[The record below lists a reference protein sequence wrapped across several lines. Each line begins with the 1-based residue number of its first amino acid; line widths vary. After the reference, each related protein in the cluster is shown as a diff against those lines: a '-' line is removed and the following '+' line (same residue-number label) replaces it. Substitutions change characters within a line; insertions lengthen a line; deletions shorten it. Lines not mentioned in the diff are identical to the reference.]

1 MMLSQVHKYVYDSWN
16 YIFDHEKSPLKNIP
30 DITVRH
36 MVLQMLAY
44 MWVVAFAIF
53 IGSLN
58 GIVWSLLGHIA
69 LIVAV
74 TATVATYREAETNP
88 DRIMRMAGSLGRTSD
103 GEHE

>member
-1 MMLSQVHKYVYDSWN
+1 MRKYVYDSWN

-36 MVLQMLAY
+36 MVLQILAY

-58 GIVWSLLGHIA
+58 GILWSLLGHIA
-69 LIVAV
+69 LIAAV
-74 TATVATYREAETNP
+74 TVTVATYKVAEDNP
-88 DRIMRMAGSLGRTSD
+88 DSIIRMAGSLGRTSD

>member
-1 MMLSQVHKYVYDSWN
+1 MREFIYDSWN

-69 LIVAV
+69 LITAV
-74 TATVATYREAETNP
+74 TVTVATYKTAETNP
-88 DRIMRMAGSLGRTSD
+88 ETVIRMVGSLGRTRD

>member
-1 MMLSQVHKYVYDSWN
+1 MLSQAHKYVHDSWN

-30 DITVRH
+30 DIGVRH

-74 TATVATYREAETNP
+74 TVTAATYKVAESKP
-88 DRIMRMAGSLGRTSD
+88 DTLLRMAGSLGRSSD

>member
-1 MMLSQVHKYVYDSWN
+1 MRKYIYDSWN
-16 YIFDHEKSPLKNIP
+16 YIFDHDKSPLKNIP

-69 LIVAV
+69 LIAAV
-74 TATVATYREAETNP
+74 TVTVATYKVAEDNP
-88 DRIMRMAGSLGRTSD
+88 ESVVRLVGSLGRTQN

>member
-1 MMLSQVHKYVYDSWN
+1 MRKYIYDSWN

-58 GIVWSLLGHIA
+58 GVVWSLLGHIA
-69 LIVAV
+69 LITAV
-74 TATVATYREAETNP
+74 TVTVATYKVAEDNP
-88 DRIMRMAGSLGRTSD
+88 DSIVRMAGSLGRTQD

>member
-1 MMLSQVHKYVYDSWN
+1 MLSQAHKFVYDSWN

-58 GIVWSLLGHIA
+58 GIIWSLLGHIA
-69 LIVAV
+69 LITAV
-74 TATVATYREAETNP
+74 TVTVATYRVADSSP
-88 DRIMRMAGSLGRTSD
+88 DTFIRMAGSLGRAPD

>member
-1 MMLSQVHKYVYDSWN
+1 MRKFIYDNWN
-16 YIFDHEKSPLKNIP
+16 YIFDHDKSPLKNIP

-69 LIVAV
+69 LIAAV
-74 TATVATYREAETNP
+74 TVTVATYKVAEDNP
-88 DRIMRMAGSLGRTSD
+88 ESVVRLVGSLGHTQD

>member
-1 MMLSQVHKYVYDSWN
+1 MRKYIYDSWN

-36 MVLQMLAY
+36 MVLQMLGY

-58 GIVWSLLGHIA
+58 SIVWSLLGHIA
-69 LIVAV
+69 LIAAV
-74 TATVATYREAETNP
+74 TVTVATYKVAENDP
-88 DRIMRMAGSLGRTSD
+88 ESVVRMVGSLGRTQN

>member
-1 MMLSQVHKYVYDSWN
+1 
-16 YIFDHEKSPLKNIP
+16 
-30 DITVRH
+30 

-69 LIVAV
+69 LIAAV
-74 TATVATYREAETNP
+74 TVTVATYKVAEDNP
-88 DRIMRMAGSLGRTSD
+88 ESVVRLVGSLGRTQN

>member
-1 MMLSQVHKYVYDSWN
+1 MMRKFVYDSWN

-69 LIVAV
+69 LIAAV
-74 TATVATYREAETNP
+74 TVTVATYKVAEDNP
-88 DRIMRMAGSLGRTSD
+88 ESVVRLVGSLGRTQN

>member
-1 MMLSQVHKYVYDSWN
+1 MRKFIYDSWN
-16 YIFDHEKSPLKNIP
+16 YIFDHDKSPLKNIP

-69 LIVAV
+69 LIAAV
-74 TATVATYREAETNP
+74 TVTVATYKVAEDNP
-88 DRIMRMAGSLGRTSD
+88 ESVVRLVGSLGRTQN

>member
-1 MMLSQVHKYVYDSWN
+1 MRKYIYDSWN

-69 LIVAV
+69 LIAAV
-74 TATVATYREAETNP
+74 TVTVATYKVAENDP
-88 DRIMRMAGSLGRTSD
+88 ESVVRMVGSLGRTQN